1 MIIVHFHCILQVL
14 EKSILTTVQ
23 HMHPRFFLKLLGN
36 RDFILKVSARSPI
49 ILMLCGVTV
58 VREAGRRESER
69 RERQR
74 EMAER
79 LEQWSR
85 SGASLESGLRWS
97 WSSRGVCAV
106 ERESRPRKSPVT
118 ALQPGLTADCVADT
132 VFGCPSW
139 KQFHCLNIS

>member
-85 SGASLESGLRWS
+85 SGASLESGLR
-97 WSSRGVCAV
+97 
-106 ERESRPRKSPVT
+106 
-118 ALQPGLTADCVADT
+118 
-132 VFGCPSW
+132 
-139 KQFHCLNIS
+139 